1 MGLQRTSF
9 LAAMGLFA
17 ALGVSTPSNAA
28 MLAFQ
33 TFNGN
38 VDLSTEGFGPK
49 GNGALTA
56 HVPTGSHVVAAYLY
70 KKGASAGSTGS
81 FNGSPVTF
89 SGLGGSNPPPFVR
102 ADVTAE
108 VQTAVDGGSD
118 PVFPTDAS
126 DDEDLIVVYDNPSN
140 PPNSVGVVAGDASL
154 CVTDPTV
161 GCKDVPDD
169 TITTEGPPPNNNNE
183 NSNLFTES
191 SEDTRSYNEEQY
203 ITQVPEPA
211 TLALF
216 GAALLGLGVVRRRMT
231 KA

>member
-9 LAAMGLFA
+9 LAGIGLVM
-17 ALGVSTPSNAA
+17 ALGVATPSHAA

-33 TFNGN
+33 TFSGN

-56 HVPTGSHVVAAYLY
+56 HVPVGSHVVAAYLY

-89 SGLGGSNPPPFVR
+89 GALGGSNPPPYVR

-118 PVFPTDAS
+118 PVFPADAPE
-126 DDEDLIVVYDNPSN
+126 DEDLVVVYDNPNN
-140 PPNSVGVVAGDASL
+140 PPNSIDVLIGGDSL
-154 CVTDPTV
+154 CPPPINSSII
-161 GCKDVPDD
+161 CKDVAED
-169 TITTEGPPPNNNNE
+169 TVATDAPPVQGNF
-183 NSNLFTES
+183 STES
-191 SEDTRSYNEEQY
+191 LVISIEQVQQPE
-203 ITQVPEPA
+203 QVPEPA

-216 GAALLGLGVVRRRMT
+216 GAGLLGLGAIRRRLK